1 MNKKQISVVKS
12 VKTNKNNKTGKTN
25 EQSKQSNTG
34 NKKKI
39 NKSKPKKNRR
49 PLFRKKK
56 IRIPSINKLD
66 NLVNNIEKILK
77 YDEKIIIKYLE
88 RIIFTSI
95 LSETTHKQLKDI
107 FKDCRIDL

>member
-1 MNKKQISVVKS
+1 MDKKHIPAI
-12 VKTNKNNKTGKTN
+12 
-25 EQSKQSNTG
+25 

-39 NKSKPKKNRR
+39 NKPKPKTNKK
-49 PLFRKKK
+49 LVFKKK
-56 IRIPSINKLD
+56 IIRMPCINKLD

-95 LSETTHKQLKDI
+95 LSETTQKQIEDI
-107 FKDCRIDL
+107 FKKSRIDL